1 MKLLK
6 NLLLLATLALFACEQ
21 DEVLGSQGWEKAVI
35 TGFDGRYCGC
45 CGIYWIEIKGK
56 EYLLHEV
63 PEDFLKSNR
72 PAEVDYPLKVRLKW
86 EALTGGCF
94 MPNTIKALEIEIQ

>member
-1 MKLLK
+1 MKLPK
-6 NLLLLATLALFACEQ
+6 ALLIISTLVLITCEK
-21 DEVLGSQGWEKAVI
+21 EEPLGSQGWEKGVV

-56 EYLLHEV
+56 KYLLHEM

-72 PAEVDYPLKVRLKW
+72 PSEMNYPFKVRLKW
-86 EALTGGCF
+86 KALTGGCF
-94 MPNTIKALEIEIQ
+94 SPNTIKAQAIEVR